1 MVLMFLKNSEHEPS
15 TIPKFHA
22 VTKPITARSLHR
34 FRPQHARSTNFH
46 SSIVLALR
54 EDCKFYPHFYWL
66 CRSSLNTSSTRQTQ
80 PPNCPRSTKFEFSNW
95 KIIPASSS
103 AQLEPLLAMKF
114 LFRNF
119 FFFFLCLNLYGKK
132 MQLFCS
138 SSHWPGQANNSLKN
152 YCICA
157 EIVHNSQFKSESHP
171 PATTARGCGNDRHG
185 RCCWCSRCWYRTRK
199 AKTSNI
205 YSIISFDFHAFCT
218 MLMIKGACAIYVAG
232 KCMDADC
239 LFCFGRVNYQ
249 EVVNDSKE
257 VVKDCLCLILWYWA
271 EIDSLRQLI

>member
-1 MVLMFLKNSEHEPS
+1 MALMFLKNSEHEPS

-22 VTKPITARSLHR
+22 VSKPITARSLHR

-80 PPNCPRSTKFEFSNW
+80 PPNCARSTKFEFSNW

-119 FFFFLCLNLYGKK
+119 FFFFLCLNLYGKNCNFSAP
-132 MQLFCS
+132 LLI
-138 SSHWPGQANNSLKN
+138 GQA
-152 YCICA
+152 
-157 EIVHNSQFKSESHP
+157 
-171 PATTARGCGNDRHG
+171 RR
-185 RCCWCSRCWYRTRK
+185 
-199 AKTSNI
+199 
-205 YSIISFDFHAFCT
+205 IIH
-218 MLMIKGACAIYVAG
+218 
-232 KCMDADC
+232 
-239 LFCFGRVNYQ
+239 
-249 EVVNDSKE
+249 
-257 VVKDCLCLILWYWA
+257 
-271 EIDSLRQLI
+271 

>member
-1 MVLMFLKNSEHEPS
+1 MVRSLNELPFFDRPCLARGLQILPSLLLALQIFIEHEQHSPNPA
-15 TIPKFHA
+15 PKLPPLDQIWIFKLENY
-22 VTKPITARSLHR
+22 TGQQLSTARAVAGNEISISKLFLLLSL
-34 FRPQHARSTNFH
+34 S
-46 SSIVLALR
+46 
-54 EDCKFYPHFYWL
+54 
-66 CRSSLNTSSTRQTQ
+66 
-80 PPNCPRSTKFEFSNW
+80 EFIW
-95 KIIPASSS
+95 QK
-103 AQLEPLLAMKF
+103 L
-114 LFRNF
+114 
-119 FFFFLCLNLYGKK
+119 
-132 MQLFCS
+132 QLFCS

-232 KCMDADC
+232 KCVDADC
-239 LFCFGRVNYQ
+239 MFCFGRVNYQ